1 MDILQVHIE
10 SHWVIECHIHDK
22 HRARYIR
29 PLRFFV
35 TKSTVPHIQKSQL
48 PRISVV
54 SPLAVI
60 SIVSICFNWTWPK
73 LSRWSIVFASLIPR
87 SRSHI
92 HIFRRVSHSMEDN
105 VKPEA
110 QYKRHSLPEKVLES
124 NREYWDVLSVSW
136 KPDFPCARSFQ
147 DLSRCHAESWVE
159 PVKDRE
165 QHTASGHVQKSL
177 AILGTDSLAYIPIEI
192 PEIPIEKTLQ
202 KARSSSHG
210 TTHGYAWLRFALR
223 GGNLRSPQHLGA
235 DPWSIWMPI
244 FGAFLKWGYPLK
256 SNGSSFQE
264 PMIPKNGDIQC
275 FFHMMFLKSSIYIFL
290 DVPGMLFQQK
300 NI

>member
-35 TKSTVPHIQKSQL
+35 TKSTMPHIQKSQL

-210 TTHGYAWLRFALR
+210 TTHGYA
-223 GGNLRSPQHLGA
+223 SPSEEATWDRHSISVPIHDPYGCPYLGLS
-235 DPWSIWMPI
+235 W
-244 FGAFLKWGYPLK
+244 
-256 SNGSSFQE
+256 
-264 PMIPKNGDIQC
+264 NGDI
-275 FFHMMFLKSSIYIFL
+275 
-290 DVPGMLFQQK
+290 P
-300 NI
+300 